1 MYSGAVSLVV
11 LASFL
16 VKCEA
21 LTNGNL
27 SAVNLTPRITS
38 STVAPGLGAHILAA
52 LGQTPTYTNTTTPS
66 GAPNTTTTSTN
77 GSSDTSLTPS
87 TICYPGSNRCFDDV
101 FYTKPYID
109 RTGNG
114 AAYATS
120 CSSISSA
127 YNSASN
133 SWVNKHSYQTN
144 YTNILGGTSWIP
156 ITYYANAT
164 TLCDGHARVTYSP
177 AIVLSS
183 TTVVSVGTAPS
194 TSVGTASMG
203 WIFPISSPIC
213 SVNPSDCDGLWQAY
227 STSSSQWA
235 VAANATR
242 PADAMFPLITPSPSI
257 PACINSSASAS
268 NEAFSKSFYGC
279 GLCTIFGDEVELMY
293 FPEATSVSRDMC
305 ATTPAAKLTSYGKDD
320 GVPYTGAGP
329 SDTWDGSGTPPET
342 AVVGDHTFTSGTAYI
357 SIKKVW
363 AVDRCSSRIGT
374 TVTGAILALPS
385 DRLLSLRYSQNHFQ
399 YFATTNKITGYPF
412 NYADLNTP
420 IPYSAWNGQARCEFP
435 GAADYECNVI
445 YEHDYNP
452 QLAMPPG
459 IRKLNP
465 DWEGCQMWYGG
476 LYDPPYALKPGTT
489 IASPT
494 LPWANQPVTTTSAEQ
509 ASTARPTT
517 ASATALADRTSD
529 GQNKGDT
536 QRTQETGQTQPVNT
550 AGNNAPTQNSAQ
562 NSAQNTQAAQNT
574 QGGGSQNNNG
584 GNSQGGNNNGGN
596 GQSSQGNGNTQGS
609 NNNNG
614 AGQNTQGSQ
623 NTQAQ
628 NSQGG
633 QNTQS
638 GAQNT
643 AGGQT
648 QNGALNSQASQSN
661 GQADQSQ
668 NAGSQDHWNPAQGQ
682 STQGAQNNQGS
693 STANGA
699 QQSHGSQAQSGST
712 DGVSQASTKPH
723 VYIFT
728 AGTYTY
734 TATKTN
740 TVYVCGTETV
750 SVGGPAVTLP
760 VNCVISAGTDGLII
774 NTQAA
779 AVTNHASAVTALP
792 IITKA
797 VIVTVGTKIQTV
809 SEGASGVVQIGSTR
823 LTAGGSAATLE
834 DGSVV
839 SVGSEG
845 VKIGSTIVRYSTVTP
860 APAAGFDVIVFVV
873 GTRTVTA
880 SCPPG
885 NTNEAVI
892 GTVTLTAGGAIQTL
906 SDGSRVSLASG
917 GTIVV
922 DGTSAAA
929 IATPASAVVFSV
941 NGRAVTA
948 YQASGVSSVAT
959 IDGTVISRDGPAVTL
974 SSGETVSMGSEGLV
988 VQQASTT
995 VPVSAFT
1002 TLSGESDGSSPSSG
1016 ASGSGSRSGS
1026 GSVTGSDGITPTRS
1040 AEQNQGSQTATAGAT
1055 SIIRSNAAAGLM
1067 TAALL
1072 VSPLVF
1078 AIYL

>member
-16 VKCEA
+16 VKCDA
-21 LTNGNL
+21 SNGNL

-38 STVAPGLGAHILAA
+38 STVAPGLGGYILAA
-52 LGQTPTYTNTTTPS
+52 LGQTPPYTNTTTLS

-87 TICYPGSNRCFDDV
+87 TICYPGGYRCFNDV
-101 FYTKPYID
+101 YYTKPSIAA
-109 RTGNG
+109 TGNG

-120 CSSISSA
+120 CSSISSV
-127 YNSASN
+127 YNSASQ
-133 SWVNKHSYQTN
+133 SWEDKYSSQTN
-144 YTNILGGTSWIP
+144 FTNILGGTSWMP

-183 TTVVSVGTAPS
+183 TTVVSVGTAPT
-194 TSVGTASMG
+194 TSLGTASVG
-203 WIFPISSPIC
+203 WIFPISSPVC

-227 STSSSQWA
+227 TTSSSQWA
-235 VAANATR
+235 MAATTAQS
-242 PADAMFPLITPSPSI
+242 ADAMFPLITPSPSI

-293 FPEATSVSRDMC
+293 FPEATTVSRDMC
-305 ATTPAAKLTSYGKDD
+305 ATTPAATLTSYGKDD
-320 GVPYTGAGP
+320 GEPYTGASP
-329 SDTWDGSGTPPET
+329 SDTWDGSGTPPQT

-363 AVDRCSSRIGT
+363 AVDRCSSNIGT

-399 YFATTNKITGYPF
+399 YFATTDKITGYSF

-435 GAADYECNVI
+435 GAANYKCNVI
-445 YEHDYNP
+445 YENDYNP

-476 LYDPPYALKPGTT
+476 LYDPPYALKPGSTV
-489 IASPT
+489 ASAT
-494 LPWANQPVTTTSAEQ
+494 LPWDKQPVTTTSAEE

-529 GQNKGDT
+529 GQT
-536 QRTQETGQTQPVNT
+536 QSTQETGQAQPANT
-550 AGNNAPTQNSAQ
+550 AGNNAQTQ

-584 GNSQGGNNNGGN
+584 GNSQGG
-596 GQSSQGNGNTQGS
+596 S

-614 AGQNTQGSQ
+614 VGQNTPGSQ

-628 NSQGG
+628 NNQGG

-638 GAQNT
+638 EAQNT

-648 QNGALNSQASQSN
+648 QNGAQNTQGSQSN
-661 GQADQSQ
+661 GQAGQSQ
-668 NAGSQDHWNPAQGQ
+668 NAGGQDHWDPTQG
-682 STQGAQNNQGS
+682 QGAQNNQGS
-693 STANGA
+693 NTVNGA
-699 QQSHGSQAQSGST
+699 QQSQGSQAQGDSAG
-712 DGVSQASTKPH
+712 GVSQASTKPQIY
-723 VYIFT
+723 VFT

-750 SVGGPAVTLP
+750 YVGGPAVTLP
-760 VNCVISAGTDGLII
+760 VDCVISAGTDGLII

-779 AVTNHASAVTALP
+779 AVTNRASAVTALP
-792 IITKA
+792 VITKA
-797 VIVTVGTKIQTV
+797 VIVTVGTKVQTV
-809 SEGASGVVQIGSTR
+809 SEGASGIFQIGSTK
-823 LTAGGSAATLE
+823 LTLGGPAATLD

-860 APAAGFDVIVFVV
+860 APAAGPDVIVFVV
-873 GTRTVTA
+873 GTKTVTA

-892 GTVTLTAGGAIQTL
+892 GTVTLTAGGATQTL

-929 IATPASAVVFSV
+929 LATPASAVVFSV
-941 NGRAVTA
+941 NGNAVTA
-948 YQASGVSSVAT
+948 YQASGVSSVVT

-974 SSGETVSMGSEGLV
+974 SSGEIVSMGSDGLF
-988 VQQASTT
+988 VQQGSTT

-1002 TLSGESDGSSPSSG
+1002 TLSGESDGPSPSSG
-1016 ASGSGSRSGS
+1016 ASSSASRSITS
-1026 GSVTGSDGITPTRS
+1026 NDGITSTRS
-1040 AEQNQGSQTATAGAT
+1040 AEQNQSSQTATAGAA
-1055 SIIRSNAAAGLM
+1055 SIIRSSAAAGLM

-1072 VSPLVF
+1072 ISPLVF